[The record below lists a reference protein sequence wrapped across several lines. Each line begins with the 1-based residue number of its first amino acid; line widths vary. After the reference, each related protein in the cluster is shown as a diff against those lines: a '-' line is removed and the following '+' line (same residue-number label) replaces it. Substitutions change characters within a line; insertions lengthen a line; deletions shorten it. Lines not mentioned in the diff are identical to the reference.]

1 MISFTLD
8 NPALTSFQKKCLKAY
23 KETKDVLVIAP
34 SSAGKTYVT
43 EQYLLEYFQSI
54 YGKFLVSPRKFKVG
68 FILPYKSL
76 AIQEY
81 NHLETLVSHRGIK
94 TLLAVGGVNIDED
107 DVAEANIII
116 GTYEKF
122 LTLAKKFEV
131 LQKYLRILI
140 IDEFHFLGSDR
151 GRVLE
156 EIILE
161 RKSKEQKA
169 QLILLSSS
177 ISNPLEIA
185 DWLNVYPI
193 IENERPIPLDY
204 NVEISAD
211 TIKFIEKIKDN
222 KQILVFTHSRSD
234 SEFLAE
240 KMAIKLPAKNDL
252 EIDEMIKENLEI
264 IEDLKTKKILQQTFF
279 PPLLKKLVKK
289 GIAYHHAGLSD
300 LVRLLIE
307 DLFINGEIDILIS
320 TSTLAAG
327 VNLPADISVFNLK
340 HNRIKTENNMV
351 FQTLGRAGRL
361 GFKNYGR
368 GIVLVKSERMR
379 KKTEEKFFDYSH
391 DNTARPI
398 YHPIES
404 KFGVYDY
411 LLQFYLDRFYHHKQ
425 TSSSELVHL
434 HEKIEDTL
442 WYYQKSSKLMRNI
455 VDFELLQALFSSV
468 DSNLE
473 TAEIIDFYRRL
484 DRTNDVKER
493 KMEIKSIEGLNT
505 AAIVANIREQSKL
518 FQIYLSP
525 SRRSCTC
532 QNKHSNFI
540 CKHQRFLLES
550 YPEGQ
555 ERWLNN
561 YGILDFL
568 VREGFIVRSS
578 GSNINLTY
586 MGKLAASHY
595 IHPYDFLDYLEFCGI
610 NKELTITQ
618 YLKQFITRD
627 KRIKQEIK
635 ANELSSL
642 LAIRLA
648 HDIVQGKEIK
658 DICKRYNISD
668 SFVDDWREN
677 IFRFMKMFE
686 SLNHFIGKKE
696 EADKIASW
704 MDTSEGFADLEFY
717 KLERDSKK
725 SVRVKEYS

>member
-8 NPALTSFQKKCLKAY
+8 DPALTSFQKKCLKAY
-23 KETKDVLVIAP
+23 KQDKDVLVIAP
-34 SSAGKTYVT
+34 SSAGKTFVT
-43 EQYLLEYFQSI
+43 EQYLLEYFQSV
-54 YGKFLVSPRKFKVG
+54 YGKFLVSPRRFKVG

-76 AIQEY
+76 AVQEF
-81 NHLETLVSHRGIK
+81 NHLEALVSHRGIK
-94 TLLAVGGVNIDED
+94 TLLAVGGVNIEEE
-107 DVAEANIII
+107 DVAESNILI
-116 GTYEKF
+116 GTYEKV
-122 LTLAKKFEV
+122 LTLMKKYEV
-131 LQKYLRILI
+131 LQKYMRILV
-140 IDEFHFLGSDR
+140 IDEFHFLGTDR
-151 GRVLE
+151 GKVLE
-156 EIILE
+156 EIILQC
-161 RKSKEQKA
+161 KKKDHKT

-177 ISNPLEIA
+177 IANPLEIS

-193 IENERPIPLDY
+193 IEKERPVPIDY
-204 NVEISAD
+204 NVEIASD
-211 TIKFIEKIKDN
+211 TIKFIEKIRKN
-222 KQILVFTHSRSD
+222 KQVLVFTHSRSD

-240 KMAIKLPAKNDL
+240 KLALKNKKKNDI
-252 EIDEMIKENLEI
+252 EIDEMIKSSLENTQ
-264 IEDLKTKKILQQTFF
+264 DSRTRKILEQTFF
-279 PPLLKKLVKK
+279 PPQLKEMVKK

-307 DLFINGEIDILIS
+307 DLFINGEIDVLIS

-361 GFKNYGR
+361 GFKDYGQ
-368 GIVLVKSERMR
+368 GIVLVRSERMR
-379 KKTEEKFFDYSH
+379 RRTEDKFFDSSY
-391 DNTARPI
+391 DNKARPI
-398 YHPIES
+398 FHSIES
-404 KFGVYDY
+404 KFGDYDY
-411 LLQFYLDRFYHHKQ
+411 LLQFYLDRFYYEQ
-425 TSSSELVHL
+425 QSSSSELVHL

-442 WYYQKSSKLMRNI
+442 WYYQKKSKLMRNV
-455 VDFELLQALFSSV
+455 VDFELFQSLFSSV
-468 DSNLE
+468 DSTLE
-473 TAEIIDFYRRL
+473 TAEIIEFYRRL
-484 DRTNDVKER
+484 DKTNNVKDR

-505 AAIVANIREQSKL
+505 AALVANVQEQSKL

-578 GSNINLTY
+578 GNNINLTY

-618 YLKQFITRD
+618 YLKRFITRD

-648 HDIVQGKEIK
+648 HDIVQGREIKEI
-658 DICKRYNISD
+658 CERYNISD
-668 SFVDDWREN
+668 SFVD
-677 IFRFMKMFE
+677 
-686 SLNHFIGKKE
+686 
-696 EADKIASW
+696 
-704 MDTSEGFADLEFY
+704 
-717 KLERDSKK
+717 
-725 SVRVKEYS
+725 